1 MVAHR
6 MLGLTLPVVI
16 AAQPGWRN
24 HMSSVPLNV
33 WQTAVEA
40 GVEAVARD
48 GMGFSEVEVM
58 SRTDQ
63 IPEGMPGAF
72 IPLIAPTESVQVGIV
87 SSIEG
92 CTMLARA
99 LLQGDHT
106 LQVTPADMSDALCE
120 GANILAGFVK
130 RGMHDY
136 LHPVQLGLPLFVN
149 GHLETS
155 DRVRAL
161 VTHFRVGHVKIAVVV
176 LRAAQWQAE
185 KKRVPEA
192 A

>member
-1 MVAHR
+1 
-6 MLGLTLPVVI
+6 
-16 AAQPGWRN
+16 
-24 HMSSVPLNV
+24 MSSVALNV
-33 WQTAVEA
+33 WQAAVEA

-48 GMGFSEVEVM
+48 GMGFTNVEVI

-72 IPLIAPTESVQVGIV
+72 IPLIAPNESVQVGIV

-106 LQVTPADMSDALCE
+106 LEVSATDMSDALCE
-120 GANILAGFVK
+120 ASNILAGFVK

-161 VTHFRVGHVKIAVVV
+161 VTHFRVGHVDIAVVV
-176 LRAAQWQAE
+176 LRAAQWQAD
-185 KKRVPEA
+185 KKPTVQA